1 MTNKYIK
8 NDCSSVCF
16 HTKLQSFFTFAIFFY
31 LYIATT
37 LAVTPVASTIVTKSS
52 ASCLVKPFAARVGTL
67 SITFFASAGR

>member
-1 MTNKYIK
+1 MIVAPYVFIRNY
-8 NDCSSVCF
+8 NHSLLL
-16 HTKLQSFFTFAIFFY
+16 HFFY

-37 LAVTPVASTIVTKSS
+37 LAVAPVASKIVTKSS